1 MTAAKVRYLRLPGLA
16 GEFALITLDNGHDH
30 TRPST
35 FGPGGIASLDAALD
49 EIAAHSPAPVAIGVT
64 GKPFIFAVGADLS
77 GVPSVTD
84 AAQAREIAEAGHRVF
99 RRLKDSAVPTFAFVN
114 GVALGGGLELALHC
128 RLPDDRRR
136 PAMVAFP
143 EVFLGL
149 VPGWGGTQL
158 LPNLI
163 GIDPAVTV
171 IVENALAQNKMI
183 ARRRRRRSSASPTPS
198 SSPPTSWSARWSGRS
213 ACSPATSPSRVPR
226 STVGLGRRDRAGARD
241 RRRRAPATPPPA
253 PCAPSSCSTWRG
265 PASTATRSPPAPR
278 PRTTRSPTC

>member
-1 MTAAKVRYLRLPGLA
+1 VTTAVFENEVVSDAKVRYLRLPGLA
-16 GEFALITLDNGHDH
+16 GEFALITIDNGHDH

-49 EIAAHSPAPVAIGVT
+49 EIAAHSPAPLAIGVT

-84 AAQAREIAEAGHRVF
+84 AGTAREIAEAGHRVF
-99 RRLKDSAVPTFAFVN
+99 RRLKDSSVPTFAFVN

-128 RLPDDRRR
+128 HYRTIS
-136 PAMVAFP
+136 AGAAVGFP

-171 IVENALAQNKMI
+171 IVENALAQNK
-183 ARRRRRRSSASPTPS
+183 RT
-198 SSPPTSWSARWSGRS
+198 
-213 ACSPATSPSRVPR
+213 
-226 STVGLGRRDRAGARD
+226 
-241 RRRRAPATPPPA
+241 PA
-253 PCAPSSCSTWRG
+253 PKA
-265 PASTATRSPPAPR
+265 A
-278 PRTTRSPTC
+278 